1 MTGQGAWRDVA
12 ARESIKP
19 ASPPPAPAVDPQ
31 PGFFG
36 KLPARG
42 DFVGRRLDQAFRT
55 GFDEWLQKSITVS
68 KRQLGA
74 AWMPAYLNT
83 PIWRF
88 VLGPNLCG
96 AMPSLGVMMPSVD
109 KVGRYFPL
117 VLGAQLPGCL
127 SPGTVFQTA
136 RAWFD
141 AAEQLILTTLDD
153 EFDLEAFDR
162 AVLGLGVPA
171 YSRAGGDERGRAAL
185 RLDLHEAGDMAPTY
199 ARMLD
204 QVLMGNNVP
213 FSLWWTQGSDRV
225 SPSVLL
231 SPGMPAPPNF
241 AAFLDGAWDE
251 WGWERRGAVHGG
263 GGGATLGDLPILMLK
278 PTQVLPSAGRTHPGT
293 KRRHNE
299 DALLVRPDL
308 GLWAVADG
316 VGGHEA
322 AAEASATVIDHLGQ
336 QLNPLS
342 IGGAVDEIAGMLQ
355 AANAALRARATTIAD
370 TAIVASTVVVLL
382 AYGGHFCLLW
392 SGDSR
397 GYRLRDG
404 TLECLTRDHAL
415 SKGGTVTHAVGAAD
429 KLFTEQVHGEIRPGD
444 VFLLCSDGII
454 KALADEDIAASLG
467 APRVDAAAE
476 ALIQE
481 ALVAG
486 ARDNVTAVVVHAPP

>member
-1 MTGQGAWRDVA
+1 MATESAWRA
-12 ARESIKP
+12 K
-19 ASPPPAPAVDPQ
+19 PPPGAPDTAIDPQ

-55 GFDEWLQKSITVS
+55 DFDDWLQKSITTS

-96 AMPSLGVMMPSVD
+96 AVPSLGVMMPSVD

-153 EFDLEAFDR
+153 DFDLEAFDA
-162 AVLGLGVPA
+162 AVLALGVPA
-171 YSRAGGDERGRAAL
+171 YTRAGGPEDRGRAAL
-185 RLDLHEAGDMAPTY
+185 RLDLHETADMAPTY
-199 ARMLD
+199 ARILD
-204 QVLMGNNVP
+204 SVLMGNNVP
-213 FSLWWTQGSDRV
+213 FSLWWTQGSERV
-225 SPSVLL
+225 RPSVLL

-241 AAFLDGAWDE
+241 AAFLDGQWDE
-251 WGWERRGAVHGG
+251 WGWEHPGAGEGG
-263 GGGATLGDLPILMLK
+263 IGATLDDMPILMLK
-278 PTQVLPSAGRTHPGT
+278 PNRVLPSAGRTHPGT
-293 KRRHNE
+293 KRKHNE

-322 AAEASATVIDHLGQ
+322 AAEASRMVVDHLGQ
-336 QLNPLS
+336 LLNPLS
-342 IGGAVDEIAGMLQ
+342 FGGAVDDIREMLQ
-355 AANAALRARATTIAD
+355 NANIALRTRATTIAD
-370 TAIVASTVVVLL
+370 MAIVASTVVVLL

-397 GYRLRDG
+397 GYRLRNG
-404 TLECLTRDHAL
+404 RLECLTRDHAA
-415 SKGGTVTHAVGAAD
+415 SKGGVVTHAVGAEET
-429 KLFTEQVHGEIRPGD
+429 LFLEQVHGAIAPGD
-444 VFLLCSDGII
+444 VFMLCSDGII
-454 KALADEDIAASLG
+454 KALEDEDIAALLG
-467 APRVDAAAE
+467 ASEVDGMAD
-476 ALIQE
+476 ALIQD

-486 ARDNVTAVVVHAPP
+486 ARDNITAITVRAPTP

>member
-1 MTGQGAWRDVA
+1 MASESAWRT
-12 ARESIKP
+12 KP
-19 ASPPPAPAVDPQ
+19 TPAPEASVDPQ

-55 GFDEWLQKSITVS
+55 SFDEWLQKSITIS

-96 AMPSLGVMMPSVD
+96 AVPSLGVMMPSVD

-153 EFDLEAFDR
+153 DFDLEAFDR
-162 AVLGLGVPA
+162 AVLALGVPA
-171 YSRAGGDERGRAAL
+171 YTRAGGDDRSRTAL
-185 RLDLHEAGDMAPTY
+185 RLDLHEAADMAPTY

-204 QVLMGNNVP
+204 QVLMGNNLQ

-225 SPSVLL
+225 RPSVLL

-241 AAFLDGAWDE
+241 AAFLDGEWDE
-251 WGWERRGAVHGG
+251 WGWERPGG
-263 GGGATLGDLPILMLK
+263 GEGATLGDMPILMLK

-322 AAEASATVIDHLGQ
+322 AAEASQMVVDHLGQ
-336 QLNPLS
+336 LLNPLS
-342 IGGAVDEIAGMLQ
+342 FGGAVDDIVEMLQ
-355 AANAALRARATTIAD
+355 GANAALRTRAGTIAD
-370 TAIVASTVVVLL
+370 HAIVASTVVVLL

-397 GYRLRDG
+397 GYRLRG
-404 TLECLTRDHAL
+404 GKLECLTRDHAL
-415 SKGGTVTHAVGAAD
+415 SKGGTVTHAVGAEE
-429 KLFTEQVHGEIRPGD
+429 KLFTEQAHGEILPGD
-444 VFLLCSDGII
+444 VFMLCSDGII
-454 KALADEDIAASLG
+454 KALADEDIAALLATG
-467 APRVDAAAE
+467 RVDVMVE
-476 ALIQE
+476 ALIQD

-486 ARDNVTAVVVHAPP
+486 AKDNITAIVVHAPP

>member
-1 MTGQGAWRDVA
+1 MATESTWRT
-12 ARESIKP
+12 KL
-19 ASPPPAPAVDPQ
+19 PPAPEPAPDPQ

-55 GFDEWLQKSITVS
+55 GFDEWLQKSITTS

-96 AMPSLGVMMPSVD
+96 TVPSLGVMMPSVD

-117 VLGAQLPGCL
+117 VLGVQLPGCL
-127 SPGTVFQTA
+127 TPGTVFQTA

-141 AAEQLILTTLDD
+141 GAEQLILTTLDD
-153 EFDLEAFDR
+153 HFDLEAFDR
-162 AVLGLGVPA
+162 AVLALGVPA
-171 YSRAGGDERGRAAL
+171 YTRAGSPDDRGRAAL
-185 RLDLHEAGDMAPTY
+185 RLDLHETGDMSPTY
-199 ARMLD
+199 AHMLD
-204 QVLMGNNVP
+204 QVLMGNNLQ

-225 SPSVLL
+225 QPSVLL

-241 AAFLDGAWDE
+241 AAFLDGQWEE
-251 WGWERRGAVHGG
+251 WGWDRPGG
-263 GGGATLGDLPILMLK
+263 DGDAGVMLGDLPILMLK

-322 AAEASATVIDHLGQ
+322 AAEASRIVVDRLTDL
-336 QLNPLS
+336 LNPLS
-342 IGGAVDEIAGMLQ
+342 FGGAVDDIGEMLN
-355 AANAALRARATTIAD
+355 AANADLRARATTIAD
-370 TAIVASTVVVLL
+370 HAIVASTVVVLL
-382 AYGGHFCLLW
+382 AYGGHYCVLW

-404 TLECLTRDHAL
+404 KLTCLTRDHAL
-415 SKGGTVTHAVGAAD
+415 SKGGVVTHAVGAEE
-429 KLFTEQVHGEIRPGD
+429 KLFIEQVHGEIAPGD

-454 KALADEDIAASLG
+454 KALDDEDIATALAG
-467 APRVDAAAE
+467 ARVDTVAE
-476 ALIQE
+476 ALIQD
-481 ALVAG
+481 ALIAG
-486 ARDNVTAVVVHAPP
+486 AKDNITAIVVHAAP

>member
-1 MTGQGAWRDVA
+1 MALENVWRA
-12 ARESIKP
+12 K
-19 ASPPPAPAVDPQ
+19 PPPAPAPEPAIDPQ

-42 DFVGRRLDQAFRT
+42 DFVGRRLDQSFRT
-55 GFDEWLQKSITVS
+55 GFDEWLQKSIS
-68 KRQLGA
+68 ISRRQLGA

-88 VLGPNLCG
+88 VLGPHLCG
-96 AMPSLGVMMPSVD
+96 TVPSLGVMMPSVD

-153 EFDLEAFDR
+153 DFDLEAFDR
-162 AVLGLGVPA
+162 AVLALGVPA
-171 YSRAGGDERGRAAL
+171 YTRAGGADDRGRAAL

-199 ARMLD
+199 ARILD
-204 QVLMGNNVP
+204 QVLMGNNLQ
-213 FSLWWTQGSDRV
+213 FSLWWTLGSERV
-225 SPSVLL
+225 RPSVLL
-231 SPGMPAPPNF
+231 SPGMPEPPNF
-241 AAFLDGAWDE
+241 AAFLDGQWDE
-251 WGWERRGAVHGG
+251 WGWERP
-263 GGGATLGDLPILMLK
+263 GGGAGATLDDMPILMLR
-278 PTQVLPSAGRTHPGT
+278 PNRVLPSAGRTHPGT
-293 KRRHNE
+293 RRKHNE
-299 DALLVRPDL
+299 DALLVRADL

-322 AAEASATVIDHLGQ
+322 AAEASQMVVEHLGEL
-336 QLNPLS
+336 LNPLS
-342 IGGAVDEIAGMLQ
+342 FGGAVEDIRESLQ
-355 AANAALRARATTIAD
+355 AANTALRARATTIAD
-370 TAIVASTVVVLL
+370 NAIVASTVVVLL

-397 GYRLRDG
+397 GYRLRG
-404 TLECLTRDHAL
+404 GALECLTRDHAL
-415 SKGGTVTHAVGAAD
+415 TKGGAVTHAVGSEA
-429 KLFTEQVHGEIRPGD
+429 KLYLDTVHGQIEPGD

-454 KALADEDIAASLG
+454 KALDDEDIAVLLAG
-467 APRVDAAAE
+467 AQPAPAVE
-476 ALIQE
+476 ALIQD

-486 ARDNVTAVVVHAPP
+486 ARDNITAVVVRAPPP

>member
-1 MTGQGAWRDVA
+1 MVSDSVWRA
-12 ARESIKP
+12 K
-19 ASPPPAPAVDPQ
+19 PPPAPEASVDPQ

-55 GFDEWLQKSITVS
+55 SFDEWLQKSITIS

-96 AMPSLGVMMPSVD
+96 AVPSLGVMMPSVD

-153 EFDLEAFDR
+153 DFDFEAFDR
-162 AVLGLGVPA
+162 AVLALGVPA
-171 YSRAGGDERGRAAL
+171 YTRAGSPDDRSRAAL

-204 QVLMGNNVP
+204 QVLMGNNLQ

-225 SPSVLL
+225 RPSVLL

-241 AAFLDGAWDE
+241 AAFLDGEWDE
-251 WGWERRGAVHGG
+251 WGWERPGG
-263 GGGATLGDLPILMLK
+263 GEGATLGDMPILMLK

-322 AAEASATVIDHLGQ
+322 AAEASQMVVDHLGQ
-336 QLNPLS
+336 LLNPLS
-342 IGGAVDEIAGMLQ
+342 FGGAVDDIVDMLQ
-355 AANAALRARATTIAD
+355 GANAALRTRAGTIAD
-370 TAIVASTVVVLL
+370 HAIVASTVVVLL

-397 GYRLRDG
+397 GYRLRGG
-404 TLECLTRDHAL
+404 TLECLTRDHAV
-415 SKGGTVTHAVGAAD
+415 SKGGTVTHAVGAEE
-429 KLFTEQVHGEIRPGD
+429 KLFTDQVHGEIQPGD
-444 VFLLCSDGII
+444 VFMLCSDGII
-454 KALADEDIAASLG
+454 KALGDEDIAALLDG
-467 APRVDAAAE
+467 GRVDVMVE
-476 ALIQE
+476 ALIQD

-486 ARDNVTAVVVHAPP
+486 AKDNITAIVVHAPP